1 MLEMPYEI
9 AQFKR
14 KKKHGVLSLAEKL
27 EMIVEKN

>member
-1 MLEMPYEI
+1 EI

-14 KKKHGVLSLAEKL
+14 IKKHAVLSLAEKL